1 MQYSVISSTPT
12 HYQILVPANENHTY
26 FVATWVPRSSFRLAS
41 AFQPGNFFSY
51 KVEVVPEIDA
61 EMLGQLRL
69 E

>member
-26 FVATWVPRSSFRLAS
+26 FVATWVPRSSFRVVAAS
-41 AFQPGNFFSY
+41 QPGSFSSY